1 MYKTEFNISKMDCPS
16 EEQLVRMKLQ
26 GFKSVRKLEFDLSA
40 RRLVVIH
47 EGDAHEIDA
56 ALDSLNLGSKLQY
69 TKSTEEPVGMEG
81 DERDKKVLIYVLI
94 INAAFFLIEAVSGI
108 FSRSLGLLADSL
120 DMLAD
125 ALVYGLSLYAIGHV
139 AGKKK
144 KIARLSGYFQLA
156 LAMAGF
162 VEVIRRF
169 TGSEQVPD
177 FRTMIVVALLALI
190 ANIVTLAI
198 LTRSA
203 SREVH
208 MKASMIFTSN
218 DIIAN
223 AGVIAAGI
231 IVFFS
236 GSRIPDLIIGA
247 LVFGLVAR
255 GAYRILK
262 LSR

>member
-1 MYKTEFNISKMDCPS
+1 
-16 EEQLVRMKLQ
+16 
-26 GFKSVRKLEFDLSA
+26 
-40 RRLVVIH
+40 
-47 EGDAHEIDA
+47 
-56 ALDSLNLGSKLQY
+56 
-69 TKSTEEPVGMEG
+69 
-81 DERDKKVLIYVLI
+81 
-94 INAAFFLIEAVSGI
+94 
-108 FSRSLGLLADSL
+108 
-120 DMLAD
+120 MLAD

-247 LVFGLVAR
+247 LVFGMVAR